1 MEKLGG
7 LYTQCDPRRLRNGIL
22 KQMRRCMHI
31 AVAVFAVLL
40 LVRPFDC
47 FAGGKFDQKAAD
59 CCKKGK
65 CSPSNSD
72 DCCKATVQGDNQFL
86 TSKAPS
92 HSSPVLDLLPA
103 NVPHTTSAPLITFL
117 AAVVHPPPGSPPD
130 LRLNLPLLI

>member
-1 MEKLGG
+1 
-7 LYTQCDPRRLRNGIL
+7 
-22 KQMRRCMHI
+22 MHI
-31 AVAVFAVLL
+31 VVAVLAVLL

-72 DCCKATVQGDNQFL
+72 DCCKATVQGGNQFV

-92 HSSPVLDLLPA
+92 HSSPVLDVWA
-103 NVPHTTSAPLITFL
+103 ADVPSATSEPLVL
-117 AAVVHPPPGSPPD
+117 AFRVVVVDPPPGSPPD
-130 LRLNLPLLI
+130 FRLNLPLLI